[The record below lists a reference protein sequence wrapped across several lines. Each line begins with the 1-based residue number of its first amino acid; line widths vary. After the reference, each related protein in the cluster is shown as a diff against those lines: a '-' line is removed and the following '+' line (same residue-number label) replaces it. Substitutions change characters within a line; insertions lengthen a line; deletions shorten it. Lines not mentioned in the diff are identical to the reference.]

1 MPLCPITCVTQKGIV
16 YIVFIKKEEV
26 ILFQKMLTVKVSH
39 NTQTKHTVKIEEED
53 SNG

>member
-1 MPLCPITCVTQKGIV
+1 MPLCPITFVTQKGIV